1 MYSQIYSYASRDWR
15 LSIFSGWPDE
25 PEEDESVLFRKSD
38 TDICEVDINPVQL
51 HELKVIWAGL
61 EEGIQRTAVP
71 FTKYSNTATTSSKQ
85 EDSLEIEE
93 TPEKGESLV
102 NYSEPATTT
111 N

>member
-1 MYSQIYSYASRDWR
+1 MET
-15 LSIFSGWPDE
+15 LNFSGWPDE
-25 PEEDESVLFRKSD
+25 PDEDESVLFRKSD

-71 FTKYSNTATTSSKQ
+71 FTKYSNTATTSSEQ
-85 EDSLEIEE
+85 EDSLEIEGD
-93 TPEKGESLV
+93 TGDSGVARQLLRAS
-102 NYSEPATTT
+102 NH